1 MITKPQSLM
10 ELKAMMSAFTA
21 LGQILEDFLQ
31 DREFLPEY
39 SGLKE
44 KIRNGMQQ
52 AEAANPWF
60 SDMYIRK
67 SFASWSK
74 ALRPEKLKRWIA
86 AYPDLENQWGS
97 KPMKT
102 VAVVMAGN
110 IPMVG
115 LHDLLCVL
123 LSGHR
128 VVAKLSSDDAI
139 LLPLI
144 GEVLME
150 TEPQLRDRM
159 HFTTGQ
165 INAFDAVIATGSD
178 NTARYFEYYFGKYPH
193 IIRKNRNSI
202 AVLDGQE
209 SFRELDDLCNDIFDY
224 FGMGCRSVSKIYVPA
239 GYDFS
244 NLTILFDAMDHAG
257 NHHKYRNNYDYQK
270 SVMMIN
276 RIPFIDHRNLLLV
289 ERESLK
295 SALSVVHYGYYQDI
309 KSLKQQ
315 IALIEDQI
323 QCVVCYNK
331 ITNSTIPFGKT
342 QDPELWEYADG
353 VDTMLFLASLAG

>member
-1 MITKPQSLM
+1 M
-10 ELKAMMSAFTA
+10 ELKTITGAFIT
-21 LGQILEDFLQ
+21 LGQILEDYLQ
-31 DREFLPEY
+31 DRDFSPEY
-39 SGLKE
+39 SGLRE
-44 KIRNGMQQ
+44 KIRDGMQN
-52 AEAANPWF
+52 AEASNPWF
-60 SDMYIRK
+60 SNMYIRK

-74 ALRPEKLKRWIA
+74 ALKPEKLRRWIS
-86 AYPDLENQWGS
+86 AYSDLSDQWNS
-97 KPMKT
+97 KPAKT

-115 LHDLLCVL
+115 MHDLLCVL
-123 LSGHR
+123 LSGNNLI
-128 VVAKLSSDDAI
+128 AKLSSDDAI

-144 GEVLME
+144 GEILVAA
-150 TEPQLRDRM
+150 EPQLSDRM

-224 FGMGCRSVSKIYVPA
+224 FGMGCRSVSKIYVPE
-239 GYDFS
+239 GYDFG

-295 SALSVVHYGYYQDI
+295 SALSVVHYGYYTDI
-309 KSLKQQ
+309 KALKEQ
-315 IALIEDQI
+315 ITLLEDQI
-323 QCVVCYNK
+323 QCVVCYNRL
-331 ITNSTIPFGKT
+331 TNSTIPFGKT
-342 QDPELWEYADG
+342 QEPELWDYADG
-353 VDTMLFLASLAG
+353 VDTMLFLQSLAG